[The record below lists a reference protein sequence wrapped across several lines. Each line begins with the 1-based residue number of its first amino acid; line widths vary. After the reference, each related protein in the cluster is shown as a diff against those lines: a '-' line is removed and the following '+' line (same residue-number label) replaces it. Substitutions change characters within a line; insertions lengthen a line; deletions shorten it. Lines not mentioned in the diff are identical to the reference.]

1 MDTPPSTEAIVITG
15 IGPLYPAAMSV
26 QELITAAQSTIVDST
41 DGPLRPFSRFD
52 PQQFFGKRG
61 FKYLTPATR
70 YALAATQLALQDAG
84 LDDAAYQPDQRGV
97 ILGTNFA
104 VHQILDRMD
113 QAILTEGVES
123 LQPME
128 APNFSVNIPA
138 SQISIKH
145 QFLAFNIT
153 LTSMLVA
160 GLEAV
165 ILGAQSIRRGRAHLV
180 LAGASEG
187 TPPTPL
193 AAYLGGT
200 VAEGAACMLT
210 LEKLSAA
217 RARGAH
223 IYARVGE
230 AALWFAPDVESA
242 ETKARLEN
250 RIRQHLD
257 RLMPHHQPEVN
268 VSLLEMGF
276 PLCRLA
282 NEYLLK
288 CLTERGVRV
297 QEYPITRPS
306 AAEASVAPL
315 LWLAASAATYG
326 EGLII
331 ATSPHGHVAMLR
343 LEPVG
348 KEDTQADQESLA
360 AITVT
365 IDDNRRPA

>member
-1 MDTPPSTEAIVITG
+1 MPTPPETIVITG
-15 IGPLYPAAMSV
+15 IGPLCPAALNV
-26 QELITAAQSTIVDST
+26 QELVAAAQSAGVTSA
-41 DGPLRPFSRFD
+41 DGPLLPFSRFD

-70 YALAATQLALQDAG
+70 YALAASQLALQDAR
-84 LDDAAYQPDQRGV
+84 LDDATYQPDQRGV
-97 ILGTNFA
+97 MLGTNFA
-104 VHQILDRMD
+104 VHQILDQMD
-113 QAILTEGVES
+113 QVIVTEGVEA

-165 ILGAQSIRRGRAHLV
+165 ILGAQSIRRGRAQVV

-187 TPPTPL
+187 TPPTSL
-193 AAYLGGT
+193 ADHLGGS

-210 LEKLSAA
+210 LESLSTA

-223 IYARVGE
+223 IYAQVGQG
-230 AALWFAPDVESA
+230 ALWFAPGIENA
-242 ETKARLEN
+242 EASLRLEAN
-250 RIRQHLD
+250 IRRQLD
-257 RLMPHHQPEVN
+257 RLVPQDQPEVH
-268 VSLLEMGF
+268 VCLLETGF
-276 PLCRLA
+276 PLGRLA

-288 CLTERGVRV
+288 SLTERGIRV
-297 QEYPITRPS
+297 QQYPATRPT

-343 LEPVG
+343 LEPIG
-348 KEDTQADQESLA
+348 KEGTQADQEPLA
-360 AITVT
+360 AITIT
-365 IDDNRRPA
+365 TDDQRMPA